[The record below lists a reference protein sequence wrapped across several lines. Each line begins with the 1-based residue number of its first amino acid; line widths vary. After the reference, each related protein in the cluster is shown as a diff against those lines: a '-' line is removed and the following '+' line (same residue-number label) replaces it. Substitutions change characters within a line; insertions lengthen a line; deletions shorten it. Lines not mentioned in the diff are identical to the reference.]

1 MGTRTTMS
9 VVDILSFI
17 GESRDL
23 TGWGGSMSVTVNLN
37 IKKLKGG

>member
-17 GESRDL
+17 GESLDL
-23 TGWGGSMSVTVNLN
+23 AGWGGSMSVTVYLN
-37 IKKLKGG
+37 I